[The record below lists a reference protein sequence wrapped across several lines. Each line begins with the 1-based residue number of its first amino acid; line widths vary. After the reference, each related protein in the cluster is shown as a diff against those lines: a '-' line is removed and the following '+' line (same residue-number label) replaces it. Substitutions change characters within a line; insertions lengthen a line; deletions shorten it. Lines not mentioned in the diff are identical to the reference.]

1 MLGMESRVFRVLK
14 AHARKKKVTQKE
26 GSGDLGESLLSL
38 QLSTN
43 KHLHVRKL
51 SKVGEITI
59 AKDQREQHSELMQG
73 Q

>member
-14 AHARKKKVTQKE
+14 AHPREKKVTQKE
-26 GSGDLGESLLSL
+26 GSGDLGGSLLSL
-38 QLSTN
+38 QLGTN

-51 SKVGEITI
+51 SKVGEIII